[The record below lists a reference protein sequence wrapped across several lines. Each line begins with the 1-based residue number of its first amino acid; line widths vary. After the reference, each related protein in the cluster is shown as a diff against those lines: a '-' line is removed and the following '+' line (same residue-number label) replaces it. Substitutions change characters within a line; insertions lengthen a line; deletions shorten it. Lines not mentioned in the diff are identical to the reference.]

1 MINPFTARRPKKI
14 SPELEQAQRELE
26 EKGARLAALD
36 NERTAAIDLTADLV
50 AYVTRAKGYMT
61 AEDQMM
67 LRRARVWLI
76 EWGR

>member
-1 MINPFTARRPKKI
+1 MSNPMARRPKKI

-36 NERTAAIDLTADLV
+36 NERIAAIDLTADLV